1 MKGNTKEY
9 WMSKSAKNES
19 LSFLNKFTHDMLQR
33 TTKVNAMYELVARMN
48 ETVKLSRE
56 KAQACRKVECL
67 NADLKTEF
75 ERLSRFTEDLAKL
88 IDDTKQREAE
98 AEEEIRHLQ
107 KVLSDVNRRKAKREE
122 DVARRTRMKGEYSR
136 FGFKQVVCSESK
148 FKEILIEIESREAR
162 SRDQRAEVD
171 HLKKEQSFI
180 DQEIEAQEQLREGL
194 LEKRRL
200 LEEDLEQN
208 SKVKAQKNSLLEKIE
223 KDSNLTFS
231 KTQDNFRV
239 FQELKVD
246 YDAMLDKLQRM
257 DTLYGELKNERLRLT
272 RRV

>member
-1 MKGNTKEY
+1 
-9 WMSKSAKNES
+9 MSKSAKNES
-19 LSFLNKFTHDMLQR
+19 LSFLNKFTDDMLQR
-33 TTKVNAMYELVARMN
+33 KTKVNAMYEIVARMN
-48 ETVKLSRE
+48 ETVKLSRD

-67 NADLKTEF
+67 NSDLKTEC
-75 ERLSRFTEDLAKL
+75 ERLCRFIKDLVKL
-88 IDDTKQREAE
+88 LDDTEQREAE
-98 AEEEIRHLQ
+98 AEEEISNLQ
-107 KVLSDVNRRKAKREE
+107 KVLSDVNRRNAKREE
-122 DVARRTRMKGEYSR
+122 DVTRRTRMKGVYSR
-136 FGFKQVVCSESK
+136 FGYKQVVCTESK
-148 FKEILIEIESREAR
+148 FKEMLIEIESREAR
-162 SRDQRAEVD
+162 SRDQRAEID
-171 HLKKEQSFI
+171 LLKREQSLI
-180 DQEIEAQEQLREGL
+180 GQEIEAQEQLREGL

-208 SKVKAQKNSLLEKIE
+208 SKVKAQKNSLLERIE
-223 KDSNLTFS
+223 KGSNMTFS